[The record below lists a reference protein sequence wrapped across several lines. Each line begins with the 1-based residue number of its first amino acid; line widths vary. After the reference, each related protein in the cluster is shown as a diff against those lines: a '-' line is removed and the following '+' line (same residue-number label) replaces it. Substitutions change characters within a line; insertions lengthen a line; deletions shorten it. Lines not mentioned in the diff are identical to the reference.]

1 MRVETSCDGKARFNA
16 RLVAKGYTQKQ
27 GIDGDEIFCPVSRY
41 DTLRA
46 VSTSK
51 DMKLK
56 LLDVMTAFLYG
67 ELVEE
72 LLLKTAFLYGELVEE
87 LLLWTAFLYGKLV
100 EELHLGQ
107 PVYLTMAA
115 IVSVG

>member
-1 MRVETSCDGKARFNA
+1 
-16 RLVAKGYTQKQ
+16 
-27 GIDGDEIFCPVSRY
+27 
-41 DTLRA
+41 
-46 VSTSK
+46 
-51 DMKLK
+51 MKLK
-56 LLDVMTAFLYG
+56 LLDVRTAFLYG

-72 LLLKTAFLYGELVEE
+72 LLLR
-87 LLLWTAFLYGKLV
+87 TAFLYGKLV